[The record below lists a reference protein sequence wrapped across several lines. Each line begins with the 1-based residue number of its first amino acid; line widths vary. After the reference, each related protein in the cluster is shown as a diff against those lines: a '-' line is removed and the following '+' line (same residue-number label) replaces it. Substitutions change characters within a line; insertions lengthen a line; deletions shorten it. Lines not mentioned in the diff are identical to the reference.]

1 MRLVILSFLDALWFC
16 KFIMS
21 LVVSPSLTKEKKFKK
36 KGIFILIEHFCYFSL
51 FTYVSFYYYF
61 FGCWFLPGEGS
72 VFYVSCML
80 VYVVDVGYLPFCCF
94 ILYLSGHFVF

>member
-21 LVVSPSLTKEKKFKK
+21 LVVSPSLTKEKKITK
-36 KGIFILIEHFCYFSL
+36 KGIFILIEHFCYFL
-51 FTYVSFYYYF
+51 IHLCFFYYHF

-80 VYVVDVGYLPFCCF
+80 VYVVVVGYLPFCCF
-94 ILYLSGHFVF
+94 ILNLSGHFVF